1 MNSGFRI
8 TFPLLSAMVIT
19 AGLYSC
25 STSGAKEGKETSA
38 SAAAVPALDAF
49 SLEKGS
55 LSSSIQIPG
64 ELIAF
69 QQVDLYAKVSSFIK
83 KMNVD
88 VGSEVTTGQVLATM
102 EAPEINSQLSGAESR
117 LKSQEAIYLS
127 SKATY
132 DRLLETSKTPG
143 TISQNDLDVA
153 FARQKSD
160 LAQLDAAKA
169 AHREVGDNR
178 NYLEIRA
185 PFNGVITAR
194 NVSAGA
200 YVGPSG
206 KGSEMPIFTLQE
218 QKKLRLVVSV
228 PEAYTSYLGSES
240 EVNFTVRSLAN
251 KPFKGKVIRLAGA
264 LDRKLRAQH
273 IEIDVANNDKSLL
286 PGMVA
291 EVAIPLN
298 GNANNFL
305 VPSSAVL
312 NSTKGVFVIKVLDK
326 KTKWVPVT
334 AGRSEN
340 GKTEVFG
347 DLTAGDTIVTTAS
360 EEVRDDAPATNV
372 KVK

>member
-8 TFPLLSAMVIT
+8 TFPLLSAMIIT
-19 AGLYSC
+19 AGLQSC
-25 STSGAKEGKETSA
+25 SSSGAKEGKDPSATETAPS
-38 SAAAVPALDAF
+38 LDAF

-64 ELIAF
+64 ELVAF
-69 QQVDLYAKVSSFIK
+69 QQVDLYAKVSSFVK

-88 VGSEVTTGQVLATM
+88 VGSEVAAGQLLVTL

-160 LAQLDAAKA
+160 LAQLEAARA

-185 PFNGVITAR
+185 PFSGVITAR

-228 PEAYTSYLGSES
+228 PEAYTSYLNNQS
-240 EVNFTVRSLAN
+240 EVNFTVRSLAD
-251 KPFKGKVIRLAGA
+251 KQFKGKVIRLAGA

-291 EVAIPLN
+291 EVAVPLT
-298 GNANNFL
+298 GSASNFL
-305 VPSSAVL
+305 VPTTAVL
-312 NSTKGVFVIKVLDK
+312 NSTKGVYVVKIADK
-326 KTKWVPVT
+326 KTKWIPVT
-334 AGRSEN
+334 TGRTEK

-347 DLTAGDTIVTTAS
+347 ELTTGDTLVTVAS
-360 EEVRDDAPATNV
+360 EEVRDNAPANNVNV
-372 KVK
+372 K

>member
-1 MNSGFRI
+1 MNSGFRK

-19 AGLYSC
+19 VGLYSC
-25 STSGAKEGKETSA
+25 SSSGAKEGKETSA
-38 SAAAVPALDAF
+38 PAAAPAVEAF

-55 LSSSIQIPG
+55 LSSAITIPG

-88 VGSEVTTGQVLATM
+88 VGSEVTTGQLLATM

-127 SKATY
+127 SRATY

-143 TISQNDLDVA
+143 TVSQNDLDVA

-160 LAQLDAAKA
+160 MAQLEAAKA
-169 AHREVGDNR
+169 AHREIGDNR

-206 KGSEMPIFTLQE
+206 KGSELPIFTLQE

-228 PEAYTSYLGSES
+228 PEAYTSYLNNQS
-240 EVNFTVRSLAN
+240 EVDFTVRSLAN
-251 KPFKGKVIRLAGA
+251 KQFKGKVIRLAGA
-264 LDRKLRAQH
+264 LDRKLRSQH

-291 EVAIPLN
+291 EVSIPLT

-312 NSTKGVFVIKVLDK
+312 NSTAGVYVIKIVDK

-334 AGRSEN
+334 TGRSES

-347 DLTAGDTIVTTAS
+347 DLAVGDVLCKTAS
-360 EEVRDDAPATNV
+360 EEVRDNTPTPNV
-372 KVK
+372 SVK